1 MKKLLFLFS
10 IFFFIHLN
18 AQSNDDWPM
27 WRLDRHNTG
36 VSPIIGPFVEPS
48 IRWKYFLGGSVN
60 QSMIFDV
67 NSDNQNENIIL
78 AGGKILVFKKDGS
91 LLWQTPPSAITR
103 IEGVYDFDN
112 DGKFEILASSSSPP
126 TLFIYSGDTG
136 NISWKHVFDEP
147 AQGVGSYGIVVD
159 DLDNSS
165 DGMLEIFCWPS
176 ISPHGIAFSFSSG
189 VSSGKEFWRAYAN
202 EPGDG
207 YIAPVAS
214 ADIDAD
220 GETEV
225 IIATLG
231 SIYVYNGT
239 TGKTET
245 RFAFKGG
252 KSGRN
257 YGKLNILNLDDDDFL
272 EIVMLA
278 DNLDEHISVIDQV
291 EAGFYL
297 RWNKY
302 YEYSYPE
309 DNKELRFSLNSISD
323 FDQDGNIE
331 IVGSIYNDTGDNS
344 WHLIVFDALSGDVK
358 LDLPGYYY
366 WGAEDIDSDGV
377 MEIIAGEE
385 TSRRPSNGNLVALEG
400 DKEYATKWSG
410 SDYSV
415 MMNPSPNKG
424 SNINSTSGT
433 PEVYIMDYDNDEVS
447 EMLFY
452 RAGSIVVA
460 DGSSSNLEDE
470 VTLRTSSQSFN
481 LISIGDLGGVD
492 ESMEFVLTGSDGM
505 LRVLTSEGSEI
516 ISKEVGTYKQ
526 GKPIVADLDSDGNK
540 EVLIQDASGKINVL
554 SFDPSSSQGAP
565 DLIWTF
571 QGFGKMAKYFRSFTP
586 LVSDLEGDGKKE
598 IILASTSKQVSL
610 ASNNDFVNPGIYN
623 PRLSEELHELDRG
636 NFKKLTSIGNTL
648 VILDHTGSVKREIVL
663 PDQPFEWNVGNF
675 DGDEVLDIFV
685 SYYAGGIHVG
695 HSRVYSGKEEL
706 GMLWESEIA
715 PYSGYAVIYD
725 IDLDGIDD
733 IIMRE
738 HFDLRALSGV
748 DGKDLI
754 PIKSVGGYH
763 TPILM
768 DVNNDGD
775 YEIINGGGYLTVL
788 VNDILRGQE
797 GASGAKDGNVWVDD
811 FEVTSGD
818 FPVWNGDFEQD
829 NDYNGKADHWEDAWV
844 SDPENAYTSIDKTQ
858 SYSGSSSLK
867 VTTKGKDDYIYN
879 YQAHVSGFEVGES
892 YSFKAMMKTDM
903 ASDPNS
909 SAFIYARAADSN
921 WGFISHSVSNQLN
934 GLNDWTELTLDFVV
948 PDNTHFFNLECVI
961 LRGGQGSYDGPL
973 ACPVIWQNKT
983 GYNDAYARMP
993 GTADSDGDGIP
1004 DILVSSTT
1012 GVLTLYDGSNG
1023 GSKWS
1028 YNIGTTASDIVSADI
1043 DKDHR
1048 YEYIFGG
1055 TDGFLYAMNGEKTS
1069 RKIVVKYNIGS
1080 EVGDPIIADL
1090 DKDGRMEVLF
1100 SASDGYLYSLEDDI
1114 TTINIDESNSEKI
1127 LPERIGVKLGDI
1139 FPNPFNSSTVIR
1151 FDSKTERDVI
1161 MDLYA
1166 INGRKVKTLYD
1177 GRVSSGAHKVNWNGR
1192 DSFGSEVSSGIYLV
1206 VLNDGLNVQTKRIA
1220 LIR

>member
-1 MKKLLFLFS
+1 
-10 IFFFIHLN
+10 
-18 AQSNDDWPM
+18 
-27 WRLDRHNTG
+27 
-36 VSPIIGPFVEPS
+36 
-48 IRWKYFLGGSVN
+48 
-60 QSMIFDV
+60 
-67 NSDNQNENIIL
+67 
-78 AGGKILVFKKDGS
+78 
-91 LLWQTPPSAITR
+91 
-103 IEGVYDFDN
+103 
-112 DGKFEILASSSSPP
+112 
-126 TLFIYSGDTG
+126 
-136 NISWKHVFDEP
+136 
-147 AQGVGSYGIVVD
+147 
-159 DLDNSS
+159 
-165 DGMLEIFCWPS
+165 
-176 ISPHGIAFSFSSG
+176 
-189 VSSGKEFWRAYAN
+189 
-202 EPGDG
+202 
-207 YIAPVAS
+207 
-214 ADIDAD
+214 
-220 GETEV
+220 
-225 IIATLG
+225 
-231 SIYVYNGT
+231 
-239 TGKTET
+239 
-245 RFAFKGG
+245 
-252 KSGRN
+252 
-257 YGKLNILNLDDDDFL
+257 
-272 EIVMLA
+272 MLA

-675 DGDEVLDIFV
+675 DGDEVLD
-685 SYYAGGIHVG
+685 
-695 HSRVYSGKEEL
+695 
-706 GMLWESEIA
+706 ML
-715 PYSGYAVIYD
+715 
-725 IDLDGIDD
+725 
-733 IIMRE
+733 
-738 HFDLRALSGV
+738 
-748 DGKDLI
+748 
-754 PIKSVGGYH
+754 
-763 TPILM
+763 
-768 DVNNDGD
+768 
-775 YEIINGGGYLTVL
+775 
-788 VNDILRGQE
+788 
-797 GASGAKDGNVWVDD
+797 
-811 FEVTSGD
+811 
-818 FPVWNGDFEQD
+818 
-829 NDYNGKADHWEDAWV
+829 
-844 SDPENAYTSIDKTQ
+844 
-858 SYSGSSSLK
+858 
-867 VTTKGKDDYIYN
+867 
-879 YQAHVSGFEVGES
+879 
-892 YSFKAMMKTDM
+892 
-903 ASDPNS
+903 
-909 SAFIYARAADSN
+909 
-921 WGFISHSVSNQLN
+921 
-934 GLNDWTELTLDFVV
+934 
-948 PDNTHFFNLECVI
+948 
-961 LRGGQGSYDGPL
+961 
-973 ACPVIWQNKT
+973 
-983 GYNDAYARMP
+983 
-993 GTADSDGDGIP
+993 
-1004 DILVSSTT
+1004 
-1012 GVLTLYDGSNG
+1012 
-1023 GSKWS
+1023 
-1028 YNIGTTASDIVSADI
+1028 
-1043 DKDHR
+1043 
-1048 YEYIFGG
+1048 
-1055 TDGFLYAMNGEKTS
+1055 
-1069 RKIVVKYNIGS
+1069 
-1080 EVGDPIIADL
+1080 
-1090 DKDGRMEVLF
+1090 
-1100 SASDGYLYSLEDDI
+1100 
-1114 TTINIDESNSEKI
+1114 
-1127 LPERIGVKLGDI
+1127 
-1139 FPNPFNSSTVIR
+1139 
-1151 FDSKTERDVI
+1151 VI
-1161 MDLYA
+1161 ML
-1166 INGRKVKTLYD
+1166 GE
-1177 GRVSSGAHKVNWNGR
+1177 
-1192 DSFGSEVSSGIYLV
+1192 FM
-1206 VLNDGLNVQTKRIA
+1206 
-1220 LIR
+1220 